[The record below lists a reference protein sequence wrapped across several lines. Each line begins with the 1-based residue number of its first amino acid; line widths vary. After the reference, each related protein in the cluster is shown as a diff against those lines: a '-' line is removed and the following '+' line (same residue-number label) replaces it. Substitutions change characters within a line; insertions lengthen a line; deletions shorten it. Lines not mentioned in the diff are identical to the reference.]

1 MSCGLL
7 KDRIRNLDFRINP
20 NFSWYFVMACPE
32 HREKVKMTLNPATNK
47 IWTNMGSA
55 DILMLGITPHFWVLK
70 IDSISIV
77 SSQFGFVIGIP

>member
-1 MSCGLL
+1 
-7 KDRIRNLDFRINP
+7 
-20 NFSWYFVMACPE
+20 
-32 HREKVKMTLNPATNK
+32 
-47 IWTNMGSA
+47 MGSA